1 MKKIAVLNDL
11 SGLGKCSLTAAIPV
25 ISVMGVQAC
34 PLPTAVLSAQTGFP
48 SYYYDDYTAHM
59 EEIMDQ
65 WEKMDFRPN
74 GIYTGFLAGDD
85 QAEMALE
92 FIERFADADT
102 RILTDP
108 ILGDNGME
116 YPIYTEALCEKMRQL
131 AEKASMITPNLTE
144 ALLLLYGKEEMHC
157 RWKYL
162 SGLETEAFMVE
173 IRKTGQKIA
182 ENFHTEA
189 VITGIDLYTKSA
201 DKEAEMAN
209 LIVNESNW
217 EWVTAKKEGGSYS
230 GTGDLF
236 ASVLSAGMVKGMDTA
251 ETVKKA
257 VRFISGAIHDTVLEG
272 TDRNEGVCFEK
283 HLGEL
288 L

>member
-48 SYYYDDYTAHM
+48 SYYYDDYTEHM

-65 WEKMDFRPN
+65 WEKMDFRPD

-144 ALLLLYGKEEMHC
+144 ALLLLYGKEEMQYMAE
-157 RWKYL
+157 RIKEW
-162 SGLETEAFMVE
+162 EA
-173 IRKTGQKIA
+173 
-182 ENFHTEA
+182 
-189 VITGIDLYTKSA
+189 
-201 DKEAEMAN
+201 
-209 LIVNESNW
+209 
-217 EWVTAKKEGGSYS
+217 
-230 GTGDLF
+230 
-236 ASVLSAGMVKGMDTA
+236 AG
-251 ETVKKA
+251 E
-257 VRFISGAIHDTVLEG
+257 
-272 TDRNEGVCFEK
+272 
-283 HLGEL
+283 
-288 L
+288 

>member
-65 WEKMDFRPN
+65 WEKMDFRPD
-74 GIYTGFLAGDD
+74 GIYTGFLAGDV

-92 FIERFADADT
+92 FIERFADSDT

-116 YPIYTEALCEKMRQL
+116 YPIYTEAL
-131 AEKASMITPNLTE
+131 
-144 ALLLLYGKEEMHC
+144 
-157 RWKYL
+157 
-162 SGLETEAFMVE
+162 
-173 IRKTGQKIA
+173 
-182 ENFHTEA
+182 
-189 VITGIDLYTKSA
+189 
-201 DKEAEMAN
+201 
-209 LIVNESNW
+209 
-217 EWVTAKKEGGSYS
+217 
-230 GTGDLF
+230 
-236 ASVLSAGMVKGMDTA
+236 
-251 ETVKKA
+251 
-257 VRFISGAIHDTVLEG
+257 
-272 TDRNEGVCFEK
+272 
-283 HLGEL
+283 
-288 L
+288 